1 MPEVT
6 FTDPFD
12 PEKIYDD
19 LIGRCKDA
27 KCWNIRC
34 LVDES
39 WTGFHG
45 KAPFGINI
53 KDGVFT
59 CKVIASTHREA
70 MLKVVDNV
78 PVIKFL
84 DELED

>member
-1 MPEVT
+1 MPITANDDFNPKKV
-6 FTDPFD
+6 
-12 PEKIYDD
+12 YDD
-19 LIGRCKDA
+19 LIKRA
-27 KCWNIRC
+27 KEAKEWYIYCYVEEEWFPKG
-34 LVDES
+34 ES
-39 WTGFHG
+39 F
-45 KAPFGINI
+45 PFDMTI